1 MYKVQYAS
9 ELQQILRYKRQNYC
23 ILKYKTKLMATVVN
37 KRIAYT
43 SQPLPI
49 CSKGL
54 SDDMAALVVAQ
65 IHHNFTYE
73 FMY

>member
-23 ILKYKTKLMATVVN
+23 ILKYKTKLMATVVVN
-37 KRIAYT
+37 KRIADT
-43 SQPLPI
+43 AQPLPI
-49 CSKGL
+49 CVKGL

-65 IHHNFTYE
+65 IRHNIT
-73 FMY
+73 